1 MSCLEYVL
9 PGILILTLLI
19 DFNNIKI
26 KSDPSPSKIPG
37 SETLLNGYSRA
48 LPLLLALNDITI
60 QKHGTDIRW

>member
-1 MSCLEYVL
+1 MDGLDPSIW
-9 PGILILTLLI
+9 ILIK
-19 DFNNIKI
+19 NGPGK